1 MGAPGRLLPAAG
13 SERQGAGRRLRAR
26 ERDGRERSRE
36 QWRGTK
42 KKKCKGGEKIF
53 KKHWSGRGEVLPT

>member
-1 MGAPGRLLPAAG
+1 MGAPGRLLPAAD
-13 SERQGAGRRLRAR
+13 SEWQGGGRRLWAR
-26 ERDGRERSRE
+26 ERDGRERSGE

-53 KKHWSGRGEVLPT
+53 KKRWSRRGEVLPT